1 MLNKWSI
8 KDFILP
14 EPIINLIPHHSKLQ
28 WKFYATLTY
37 RLSFNSLIYFNGKI
51 IVVAV
56 VQPLRHVKLCDSMN
70 YSTTGF
76 PVLYCLPE
84 FAQTLVC

>member
-28 WKFYATLTY
+28 WKFYATLMY

-51 IVVAV
+51 IPQIKVKYY
-56 VQPLRHVKLCDSMN
+56 LRFIVKSLN
-70 YSTTGF
+70 NTG
-76 PVLYCLPE
+76 
-84 FAQTLVC
+84 TS